1 MKCVA
6 QRFKEWLLR
15 YDVLSPSQKV
25 CMPHDV
31 VLEHNFLLH
40 KRFEDARTM
49 KRDLCLAWLHVTNA
63 FGAIPHR
70 AIDDAL
76 RAAQA
81 GDTFLNLVNCV
92 YDDCR
97 TKLLSSEGLS
107 ESIRI
112 GAGIKQGCPLSGL
125 LFNLCIDP
133 VLRQVTTSSNKHNVL
148 AFCGRHCPAGRQPHF
163 APKLHQYSP
172 HSFIVD

>member
-1 MKCVA
+1 MVPPEWKESTTILLPKEGDPDIPNNWRPIALSNTLYKLFMKCVA

-15 YDVLSPSQKV
+15 YDVLSPSQKGF
-25 CMPHDV
+25 MPHDG

-49 KRDLCLAWLHVTNA
+49 KRDLCLAWLDVTNA

-76 RAAQA
+76 RAAHA
-81 GDTFLNLVNCV
+81 GDTFRNLVNCV
-92 YDDCR
+92 YEDCR

-107 ESIRI
+107 
-112 GAGIKQGCPLSGL
+112 G
-125 LFNLCIDP
+125 
-133 VLRQVTTSSNKHNVL
+133 VY
-148 AFCGRHCPAGRQPHF
+148 PHRSRDQTRLPPQWPPF
-163 APKLHQYSP
+163 
-172 HSFIVD
+172 